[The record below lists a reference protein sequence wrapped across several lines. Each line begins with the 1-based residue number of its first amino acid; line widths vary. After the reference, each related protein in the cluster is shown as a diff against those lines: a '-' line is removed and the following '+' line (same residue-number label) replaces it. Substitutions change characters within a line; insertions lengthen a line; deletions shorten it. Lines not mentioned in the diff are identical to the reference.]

1 MLEGLGIVV
10 QRWAYVE
17 ALEGEFLAYLTGAT
31 GGNLYVVT
39 QAVSGKSITTWLRAL
54 ADLRLDHKETRER
67 VLDLLS
73 RIDDARGERNA
84 LVHGLWS
91 PGPESMTARVQTVK
105 ITRNEMIITTLVTVS
120 DLADLRERIGE
131 IITELVLVGANA
143 GWHKPTTR
151 TWLA

>member
-1 MLEGLGIVV
+1 
-10 QRWAYVE
+10 
-17 ALEGEFLAYLTGAT
+17 
-31 GGNLYVVT
+31 
-39 QAVSGKSITTWLRAL
+39 
-54 ADLRLDHKETRER
+54 
-67 VLDLLS
+67 
-73 RIDDARGERNA
+73 
-84 LVHGLWS
+84 
-91 PGPESMTARVQTVK
+91 MTARVQTVK